1 MDEIKVEKHYW
12 VWKKTI
18 IDFEELPNAYVEGQ
32 YYTKADYIF
41 HYLPLPDTMLHKWYN
56 GGYSSEYNEALRYA
70 EELDLIKWIKE
81 EELEND

>member
-1 MDEIKVEKHYW
+1 MDKIKVEKHYW

-18 IDFEELPNAYVEGQ
+18 IDFEELPNAYVKGQ

-41 HYLPLPDTMLHKWYN
+41 YYLPLPDVKMHEWYN
-56 GGYSSEYNEALRYA
+56 GGYSSEYNTALKYA
-70 EELDLIKWIKE
+70 EELDLIEWVKE